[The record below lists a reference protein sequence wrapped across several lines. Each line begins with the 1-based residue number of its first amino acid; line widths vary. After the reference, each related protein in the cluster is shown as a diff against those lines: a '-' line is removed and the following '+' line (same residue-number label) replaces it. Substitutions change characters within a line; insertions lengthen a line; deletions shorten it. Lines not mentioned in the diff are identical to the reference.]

1 MPELPEVETVA
12 RTLAPLVEGQTL
24 LRLRVLDAR
33 LGPLP
38 LKRVRARRV
47 GRVFRLGKQVL
58 FELDPSSAG
67 GPPHWLGVHLRMTGR
82 LLWRA
87 ADDKGSVDLPQ
98 LRALFELERGTV
110 LFQDTRRF
118 GTIAFYEK
126 LAAAKPE
133 GIDPTSRAFTVDS
146 LEAALRRG
154 SDEQEIKP
162 WLLRQDRLVGVGN
175 IYASEIL
182 WHAGVAPARR
192 LKTLKKPEIAAIWKA
207 VGDVLAAAIEA
218 CGTTFSDFQNAR
230 GSIGSYQAYLRVY
243 GREGEPCPSCQE
255 PVQRRVQAQ
264 RSTYF
269 CRRCQR

>member
-1 MPELPEVETVA
+1 MPELPEVETVV
-12 RTLAPLVEGQTL
+12 RTLAPLVEGQIL
-24 LRLRVLDAR
+24 SRLRVLDPR
-33 LGPLP
+33 LGPVP
-38 LKRVRARRV
+38 LRKLRGRRV

-58 FELDPSSAG
+58 FEFDPRTPS

-87 ADDKGSVDLPQ
+87 ADESGDADLPQ
-98 LRALFELERGTV
+98 LRALFELERGVV

-126 LAAAKPE
+126 LAEAKPA
-133 GIDPTSRAFTVDS
+133 GIDPTSRAFTVEA

-154 SDEQEIKP
+154 ADSQEIKP
-162 WLLRQDRLVGVGN
+162 WLLRQDRLVGLGN

-182 WHAGVAPARR
+182 WHAKIGPGRR
-192 LKTLKKPEIAAIWKA
+192 LGTLKKLEIAALWKA
-207 VGDVLAAAIEA
+207 IGDVLAAAIEA

-230 GSIGSYQAYLRVY
+230 GSIGSYQAYLCVY
-243 GREGEPCPSCQE
+243 GREGEPCPGCQE
-255 PVQRRVQAQ
+255 PISRRVQAQ
-264 RSTYF
+264 RSSYF